1 MHAAPHVGRQMD
13 SDSSGESSSGPLSL
27 SSSVGS
33 PHQGEDEAVI
43 FVSLRPREFHLPRI
57 ARLIRRA
64 HRNRAQVLLDRPLP
78 LLVLFLGSAPVGGR
92 LLLYTTV
99 AEWRELSITCGEAR
113 LCIAHFALLTA

>member
-13 SDSSGESSSGPLSL
+13 SGSSEESSSGPSL
-27 SSSVGS
+27 LRSVGS
-33 PHQGEDEAVI
+33 AHQSEDAAVI
-43 FVSLRPREFHLPRI
+43 FVCLRPREFHLPRI
-57 ARLIRRA
+57 VRLIRRA

-92 LLLYTTV
+92 LLLCTSV

-113 LCIAHFALLTA
+113 LCIAHFTLLTA